1 MASYIPTK
9 ETLKEREYDK
19 EITPP
24 DGLLI
29 GVYHPTP
36 ASRRRRREGLR
47 ISEYEPEDAPC

>member
-36 ASRRRRREGLR
+36 ASRRRREDLR